1 MVAGVGN
8 RLMETESGVQAY
20 LQALIRMQQAQD
32 PRPMVAALQI
42 QSQQSLNQ
50 IAVEA
55 QERVTRAEMTLGTMV
70 RAQSERFAAW
80 ETAAAQR
87 QQALD
92 ATLRALSEEV
102 QGLRLS
108 VQTQQETAKER
119 AEALEAALDEAEDRN
134 HMKYE
139 ELRLRGRDRDSRLQ
153 LLKDQVQADRE
164 RQRVGATEQA
174 NQISGLQ
181 AQLAALTLQVEAL
194 RSAPLPPPGPSML
207 QQPVVRD
214 FFSQTP
220 NPQPPTDVYGQFYQ
234 DPNPQPPQ
242 PLPANTP
249 RRDSPPRVHSAPQ
262 DYEDLPTAPTSP
274 VRRPASASV
283 QPEGFGTF

>member
-1 MVAGVGN
+1 
-8 RLMETESGVQAY
+8 
-20 LQALIRMQQAQD
+20 
-32 PRPMVAALQI
+32 
-42 QSQQSLNQ
+42 
-50 IAVEA
+50 
-55 QERVTRAEMTLGTMV
+55 
-70 RAQSERFAAW
+70 
-80 ETAAAQR
+80 
-87 QQALD
+87 
-92 ATLRALSEEV
+92 
-102 QGLRLS
+102 
-108 VQTQQETAKER
+108 
-119 AEALEAALDEAEDRN
+119 
-134 HMKYE
+134 MKYE

-164 RQRVGATEQA
+164 RQRVGAAEQA

-249 RRDSPPRVHSAPQ
+249 RRDTRRVFTQHRKTTRTSRQRQPVQ
-262 DYEDLPTAPTSP
+262 YDVQRLPVYSLRVSELSEDSDRCQALVPAA
-274 VRRPASASV
+274 RPELKGGQELCGWRARSWRK
-283 QPEGFGTF
+283 